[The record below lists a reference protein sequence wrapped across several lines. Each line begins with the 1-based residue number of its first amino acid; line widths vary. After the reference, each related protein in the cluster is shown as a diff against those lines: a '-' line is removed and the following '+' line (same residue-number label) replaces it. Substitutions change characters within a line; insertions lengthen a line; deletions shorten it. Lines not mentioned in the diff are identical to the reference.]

1 MEFSVEMMP
10 IFWICALVLLV
21 VVELLT
27 YGLTTIWFAGGSLVA
42 LIVSLCK
49 GELWLQCLLF
59 FAVSILLLLFTR
71 PVALKYANRNAMA
84 SNVSVL
90 IGKKTLVTKDI
101 HNLTQEGE
109 VKINDIEW
117 IARSQDE
124 GDIIPKGTTVEVV
137 SVEGTKLTVKRV

>member
-101 HNLTQEGE
+101 HNLTQEGQ

>member
-21 VVELLT
+21 VVEILT

-49 GELWLQCLLF
+49 GELWLQWILF

-71 PVALKYANRNAMA
+71 PVALKYANRNTLV

-90 IGKKTLVTKDI
+90 VGKKTVVTKDI
-101 HNLTQEGE
+101 HNLTQEGQ

-124 GDIIPKGTTVEVV
+124 ADIIPKGTTVEVV